1 MMKYL
6 ISFSLILL
14 GLCCKAQIVS
24 PAKPDEFYSISRILF
39 KDESFD
45 ARLDDLPDTGRL
57 YTFFFKVR
65 VVKNANNEAIVTDIL
80 ASDTIAKFLFPHYAR
95 LGKVNYNRLMANRNK
110 ASFVIPVLL
119 DVSSKKG
126 EFFSMEWKPGRYD
139 IFYNIFNNDEK
150 MEDCIYFPPST
161 LMVDRKIYY

>member
-39 KDESFD
+39 RDKQIHD
-45 ARLDDLPDTGRL
+45 RLSKLPDSGRL
-57 YTFFFKVR
+57 YTFFFKVK

-80 ASDTIAKFLFPHYAR
+80 ASDTLAKYLLPQYTR
-95 LGKVNYNRLMANRNK
+95 LNKVNYNRLMTNRNK
-110 ASFVIPVLL
+110 ASFIIPVLL
-119 DVSSKKG
+119 DVLNSKGK
-126 EFFSMEWKPGRYD
+126 FYRMEWTKERHE
-139 IFYNIFNNDEK
+139 IFRNLFNNDEK

-161 LMVDRKIYY
+161 LIIDMEINS